1 MATAALNTKAMETEN
16 KIPDINDMATNA
28 TLNNK
33 PTEVEITSLIL
44 PAQLSDIKP
53 TEFECKI
60 PSGSGFTLQVLLIL
74 KNLID

>member
-1 MATAALNTKAMETEN
+1 MTAKV
-16 KIPDINDMATNA
+16 

-44 PAQLSDIKP
+44 LPQLPDIKH
-53 TEFECKI
+53 TEFDYKT